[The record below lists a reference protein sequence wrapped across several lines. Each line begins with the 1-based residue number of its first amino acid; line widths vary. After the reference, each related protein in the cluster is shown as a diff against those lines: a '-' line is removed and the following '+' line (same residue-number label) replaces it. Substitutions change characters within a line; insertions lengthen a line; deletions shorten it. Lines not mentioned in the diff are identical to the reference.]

1 MGFDAILVLVVIVFL
16 LVSLYFD
23 IIGTGFTFVIAVA
36 ILGVF
41 KVITP
46 KEILS
51 GFANE
56 QIAIIILLLL
66 VGEVFHRTSVLDI
79 FFNWVFRKAKT
90 SKGFLARLMFIVGPI
105 SGFVNNTPIVA
116 LMMPYVH
123 SWSQKNKVNAS
134 KLLIPLSY
142 AAILGGC
149 LTLIGTSTNLIV
161 GGLVTE
167 QEIIPNLRPLEIFD
181 FASVGIPM
189 IIIGGLYM
197 VFFSDKLIPNRKVI
211 QQIEENERDYVFELQ
226 IKKGSEVIGQSRKE
240 CPFLRNEGFILTEVF
255 RDGILYQQVSDNFV
269 FQVNDTLLF
278 VGNKEAIADLVNAD
292 KHRIIPSV
300 GMFSRKPK
308 SEIVEIVIS
317 HKSSMIGKRLKD
329 ENFRGKYDATV
340 IAVHRNG
347 ENLTGQIAQI
357 DLRAGDTLLI
367 MVGSSFRELSSTTHD
382 FYIISKIKEINRLGV
397 FRTAV
402 LVGGPLLIVLLNVL
416 GIIKLFTGLLVFL
429 IVILLLKIIKPRD
442 IALSV
447 DFELAFVI
455 ALSLALGTAMIKTGL
470 AESIAQGILQ
480 IFKPFGKYGLLFGIY
495 LITTLLAS
503 FITSKAAVVI
513 IFPISLS
520 IAVKLGVDP
529 LPFILVVS
537 FAAAANFI
545 TPIGYQTNLMVYG
558 PGGYKF
564 ADYMKIGGPLALI
577 YMVVTVTILSL
588 IYFVW

>member
-1 MGFDAILVLVVIVFL
+1 MGFDAIIVLVVIIFL
-16 LVSLYFD
+16 LVSLYFN
-23 IIGTGFTFVIAVA
+23 IVGTGFTFVIAVA
-36 ILGVF
+36 VLGVF
-41 KVITP
+41 QVITP

-79 FFNWVFRKAKT
+79 FFNSVFKKT
-90 SKGFLARLMFIVGPI
+90 KTTKGFLARLMFIVGPI
-105 SGFVNNTPIVA
+105 SAFVNNTPIVA

-123 SWSQKNKVNAS
+123 SWSEKNKVNAS

-149 LTLIGTSTNLIV
+149 VTLIGTSTNLIV

-167 QEIIPNLRPLEIFD
+167 QKIIPNLRPLEIFD
-181 FASVGIPM
+181 YASVGIPM
-189 IIIGGLYM
+189 VIIGGFYM
-197 VFFSDKLIPNRKVI
+197 LLFSNRLIPNRKVT
-211 QQIEENERDYVFELQ
+211 QEADENERDYVFELQ
-226 IKKGSEVIGQSRKE
+226 IKKGSEVIGQSRKN
-240 CPFLRNEGFILTEVF
+240 CPFLRNQGFILSEVF
-255 RDGILYQQVSDNFV
+255 RDGVLYTQVGQNFV
-269 FQVNDTLLF
+269 FEEDDILLF

-300 GMFSRKPK
+300 GMFSKKPK

-317 HKSSMIGKRLKD
+317 HKSSMIGKRLRD

-340 IAVHRNG
+340 IAIHRNG
-347 ENLTGQIAQI
+347 ENLTGEIAQV
-357 DLRAGDTLLI
+357 DLRAGDTLLL
-367 MVGSSFRELSSTTHD
+367 MVGKAFRELSSTTRD

-397 FRTAV
+397 FRTAALIV
-402 LVGGPLLIVLLNVL
+402 GPLLIVLLNVL
-416 GIIKLFTGLLVFL
+416 GLIKLFTGLLVFL
-429 IVILLLKIIKPRD
+429 IIILFLKIIKPRD

-470 AESIAQGILQ
+470 AETLAQGVLQ
-480 IFKPFGKYGLLFGIY
+480 IFRPFGKYGLLLGIY
-495 LITTLLAS
+495 FITTLLAA

-520 IAVKLGVDP
+520 IAVKLGVNP

-545 TPIGYQTNLMVYG
+545 TPIGYQTNMMVYG

-564 ADYMKIGGPLALI
+564 ADYLKIGGPLAFL
-577 YMVVTVTILSL
+577 YMIVTVTVLSL
-588 IYFVW
+588 LYLM